1 MERKH
6 LIWFVVSA
14 ILGVAGCESTGEHA
28 LSDWERE
35 AAEKGL
41 LPLERAQPEYP
52 RRAALAGVQG
62 CVTAAY
68 DVRPDGRTDNFQVLD
83 SKPNGVFSR
92 AAVLALREWRYPER
106 DEPIRTAQRIT
117 FSLRAKPENEMPEC
131 LPGNG
136 VPDRY
141 LQPGE
146 KGPVSPLM
154 LDSGG

>member
-1 MERKH
+1 MKRKH
-6 LIWFVVSA
+6 LIGLVISA
-14 ILGVAGCESTGEHA
+14 FLAVAGCESTEERE
-28 LSDWERE
+28 LSGWERE

-62 CVTAAY
+62 CVTAAF
-68 DVRPDGRTDNFQVLD
+68 DVLPDGRTDNFQVLD
-83 SKPNGVFSR
+83 SKPKGVFTR

-117 FSLRAKPENEMPEC
+117 FSLRSKPENEMPEC
-131 LPGNG
+131 LPGYD
-136 VPDRY
+136 VPDHY

-146 KGPVSPLM
+146 KGPVSPQM